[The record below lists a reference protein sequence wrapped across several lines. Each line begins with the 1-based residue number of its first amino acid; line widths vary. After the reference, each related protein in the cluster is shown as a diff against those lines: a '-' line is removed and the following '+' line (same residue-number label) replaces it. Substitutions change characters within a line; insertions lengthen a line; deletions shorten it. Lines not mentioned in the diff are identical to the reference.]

1 LVTAY
6 AVKRSNGEWSLMLI
20 NKDGK
25 NGTNV
30 KVSITGTNLAGKG
43 VRFDYGKTNPPD
55 GNSVTGKPMDGGGN
69 SFSVAMPP
77 YTATVILIP
86 KA

>member
-1 LVTAY
+1 
-6 AVKRSNGEWSLMLI
+6 
-20 NKDGK
+20 
-25 NGTNV
+25 V
-30 KVSITGTNLAGKG
+30 KVSITGTSLAGRG